1 MEKVEGN
8 IMEKV
13 EGKRFMLGLDVSSK
27 TIGICLLEDDGSE
40 YGKVVELTHIS
51 PKVSSKVKGIE
62 QLFLKKRIFGEWL
75 SEYKGFGIKTVVI
88 EEPLLKSNNVFT
100 VSTLL
105 RFNGMISDCIYE
117 TLGIVPEYISS
128 YDARAYCFP
137 ELMSIRKFGKDGSP
151 YAYQKVRKSIKDCSL
166 TLFGSYPWEIDKK
179 SVLHGK
185 VSDRFPDIEWMLDK
199 KGELKKENFDAVDSY
214 VALAGWLNRERYGE
228 LVFGSTIRG
237 ESCDGN
243 GHHEIV
249 YDVTYWGRTEER
261 KTFVG

>member
-1 MEKVEGN
+1 MDKN
-8 IMEKV
+8 
-13 EGKRFMLGLDVSSK
+13 RRLLLGLDVSSK

-40 YGKVVELTHIS
+40 YGKVVELTHIT
-51 PKVSSKVKGIE
+51 PKVSSKKKGIE

-75 SEYKGFGIKTVVI
+75 VKYKDVGITTVVI

-128 YDARAYCFP
+128 YEAREYSFP

-151 YAYQKVRKSIKDCSL
+151 YDYKRVRKSVKDGNLS
-166 TLFGSYPWEIDKK
+166 LFGSYPWEIDKK
-179 SVLHGK
+179 SVLHDK
-185 VSDRFPDIEWMLDK
+185 VSDRFPDIKWMYDK

-214 VALAGWLNRERYGE
+214 VALSGWLNKERYGE
-228 LVFGSTIRG
+228 LSFSAEITG
-237 ESCDGN
+237 ESCDGKN
-243 GHHEIV
+243 HEICYTV
-249 YDVTYWGRTEER
+249 KYWGREDKR
-261 KTFVG
+261 KTFVEG